1 MMTPTFFVK
10 IDKIA
15 NNARQQVI
23 NELNDLG
30 TIYCNFS
37 VKLFTDENEKE
48 YQTIIKIAN
57 GMVYLE
63 DDNTIELIELSFDEL
78 YDIAKNITIRD
89 WTCIKDN
96 DELEFGLRYKYT
108 RKQWIE
114 QAVEWLP
121 NYDEDELYKELHSM
135 NDDELM
141 SYIAETFSLEII
153 ETTHIYVGNV
163 VQWGKEC
170 GETPMEIK
178 EIFVANHKVDDI
190 VIANMNG
197 DEYHVKLKD
206 LYGYANVRCPKCS
219 ELLYVSDVVGYPYV
233 CLNCDENFHECE
245 I

>member
-1 MMTPTFFVK
+1 MTPTFFVK

-15 NNARQQVI
+15 NDARQQVI
-23 NELNDLG
+23 NELNELG

-37 VKLFTDENEKE
+37 VKLYTDENEKE
-48 YQTIIKIAN
+48 YETIIKIA
-57 GMVYLE
+57 GGAIFLE
-63 DDNTIELIELSFDEL
+63 NDDVIELLELSFDEL

-89 WTCIKDN
+89 WTCVKDN
-96 DELEFGLRYKYT
+96 DGLEFGLRYKYT

-121 NYDEDELYKELHSM
+121 NRDEEELYKELHSM
-135 NDDELM
+135 DDDELM

-153 ETTHIYVGNV
+153 ETTHIFAGNL
-163 VQWGKEC
+163 VQWGT
-170 GETPMEIK
+170 TPMQIK

-190 VIANMNG
+190 VVANMNG
-197 DEYHVKLKD
+197 DEFHAELKD
-206 LYGYANVRCPKCS
+206 LFGYTNVRCPKCS

-233 CLNCDENFHECE
+233 CLNCDENFNECE

>member
-15 NNARQQVI
+15 NDARRQVI
-23 NELNDLG
+23 NELNELG

-37 VKLFTDENEKE
+37 VKLYTDENEKE
-48 YQTIIKIAN
+48 YQTIIKIEGGAIF
-57 GMVYLE
+57 LE
-63 DDNTIELIELSFDEL
+63 NDDVIELLELSFDEL
-78 YDIAKNITIRD
+78 YDIARNITIRD
-89 WTCIKDN
+89 WTCVKDN
-96 DELEFGLRYKYT
+96 DGLEFGLRYKYT

-121 NYDEDELYKELHSM
+121 NRDEEELYKELHSM
-135 NDDELM
+135 DDDELM

-153 ETTHIYVGNV
+153 ETTHIYVGNL
-163 VQWGKEC
+163 VQWGT
-170 GETPMEIK
+170 TPMQIK

-190 VIANMNG
+190 VVANMNG
-197 DEYHVKLKD
+197 DEFHAELKD
-206 LYGYANVRCPKCS
+206 LFGYTNVRCPKCS

-233 CLNCDENFHECE
+233 CLNCDENFYECE

>member
-1 MMTPTFFVK
+1 MTPTFFVK

-15 NNARQQVI
+15 NDARQQIIV
-23 NELNDLG
+23 ELNELG

-37 VKLFTDENEKE
+37 VKLYTDENEKE
-48 YQTIIKIAN
+48 YETIIKIA
-57 GMVYLE
+57 GGAIFLE
-63 DDNTIELIELSFDEL
+63 NDDVIELLELSFDEL

-89 WTCIKDN
+89 WTYVKDN
-96 DELEFGLRYKYT
+96 DGLEFGLRYKYT

-121 NYDEDELYKELHSM
+121 NRDEDELYKELHSM
-135 NDDELM
+135 DDDELM

-153 ETTHIYVGNV
+153 ETTHIFVGNV
-163 VQWGKEC
+163 VQWG
-170 GETPMEIK
+170 TPPMQIK

-190 VIANMNG
+190 VVANMNG
-197 DEYHVKLKD
+197 DEFHAKLKD
-206 LYGYANVRCPKCS
+206 LFGYTNVRCPKCS

-233 CLNCDENFHECE
+233 CLNCDENFYECE

>member
-1 MMTPTFFVK
+1 MTPTFFVK

-15 NNARQQVI
+15 NDARQQVI

-37 VKLFTDENEKE
+37 VKLFTDENEKKYE
-48 YQTIIKIAN
+48 TIIKIA
-57 GMVYLE
+57 GGAIFLE
-63 DDNTIELIELSFDEL
+63 NDDVIELLELSFDEL

-96 DELEFGLRYKYT
+96 DGLEFGLRYKYT

-121 NYDEDELYKELHSM
+121 NYDEDELYKELNSM

-141 SYIAETFSLEII
+141 LYIAETFSLEII
-153 ETTHIYVGNV
+153 ETTHIFAGNV

-190 VIANMNG
+190 VVANMNG
-197 DEYHVKLKD
+197 DEYHAKLED
-206 LYGYANVRCPKCS
+206 LYGYTNVKCPKCS

-233 CLNCDENFHECE
+233 CLNCDENFYECE

>member
-1 MMTPTFFVK
+1 MTPTFFVK

-15 NNARQQVI
+15 NDARQQVI
-23 NELNDLG
+23 NELNELD

-37 VKLFTDENEKE
+37 VKLFTDENEKK

-89 WTCIKDN
+89 WTCVKDN
-96 DELEFGLRYKYT
+96 EGLEFGLRYKYT

-114 QAVEWLP
+114 QVVEWLT
-121 NYDEDELYKELHSM
+121 NRDEDELYKELHSM
-135 NDDELM
+135 DDDELM

-153 ETTHIYVGNV
+153 ETTHIFVGNV

-190 VIANMNG
+190 VVANMNG
-197 DEYHVKLKD
+197 DEYHAKLED
-206 LYGYANVRCPKCS
+206 LYGYTNVRCPKCS
-219 ELLYVSDVVGYPYV
+219 ELLYISDVVGYPYV
-233 CLNCDENFHECE
+233 CLNCDENFYECE